1 MFSSLNNK
9 DLANDYLNESKLRL
23 DTAESVVTKK
33 AYAFT
38 VCQSQEAVELSLKGA
53 LRLLGIDF
61 PKWHDISEVL
71 LKEKEK
77 FPTEFQDVLPK
88 LAIISSLLTKKREP
102 AMYGD
107 EENKSPP
114 SKIFNKKDAED
125 ALKEAKFCL
134 NFVEELFKQI
144 NNEEK

>member
-1 MFSSLNNK
+1 MNNK

-23 DTAESVVTKK
+23 DTAESVINKK

-38 VCQSQEAVELSLKGA
+38 VRQSQEAVELSLKAA

-71 LKEKEK
+71 IKEKEK
-77 FPTEFQDVLPK
+77 FPTEFQDIIPK
-88 LAIISSLLTKKREP
+88 LATISSSLAKKREP

-107 EENKSPP
+107 IENKEPP
-114 SKIFNKKDAED
+114 SKIFNKKDAEN
-125 ALKEAKFCL
+125 ALKDAKFCL
-134 NFVEELFKQI
+134 KFVEELFKQI
-144 NNEEK
+144 ND